1 MVLIRADE
9 DDGALG
15 WRPCARS
22 LARGR
27 SWRDQAQHRHQAVGA
42 CGGATPSSAP
52 TTASL
57 ASDTQPIVST
67 GRWGCGVFGGLPAHK
82 FTQQVLAARLAGVS
96 LRFSTFGSP
105 DGCDEVL
112 DAMHK
117 ANGTSISE
125 VWAVLLDCNQRETFQ
140 RAFCDGLTELAAFN
154 QGQVAPMSSSEDQ
167 SSAQH
172 TV

>member
-1 MVLIRADE
+1 MRKAYASFA
-9 DDGALG
+9 AL
-15 WRPCARS
+15 A
-22 LARGR
+22 AH
-27 SWRDQAQHRHQAVGA
+27 QAQGVRAEGGDCDGGGDGCGGVDGA

-105 DGCDEVL
+105 DGCDAVL

-125 VWAVLLDCNQRETFQ
+125 VWALLLDCNQRETFQ
-140 RAFCDGLTELAAFN
+140 RAFCDGLAELAAFN
-154 QGQVAPMSSSEDQ
+154 QGQAAPMSSSGVQ